1 MWTIRSS
8 QVHITWN
15 VLLDLNGVV
24 EKTYLCLMLEL
35 FLHKIS
41 GRTTPTTT
49 QQLYS
54 CKFNLESNHMFPIK
68 PVKAVWGGGWG
79 RGRACF
85 SAWISSWETLSIWTN
100 ECSKELVKTG
110 HQWAYLATGSS
121 LAGVPGIN
129 KCSCR
134 CSEKSTR
141 TSHAPCRSI
150 DDTWPKQEQQEIGA
164 ESLNHD
170 FIASVAVVLQHHHKS
185 CSPGCSFEAPDSV
198 SVYSTFID
206 PDLDKQLVRCWDYNL
221 L

>member
-1 MWTIRSS
+1 
-8 QVHITWN
+8 
-15 VLLDLNGVV
+15 
-24 EKTYLCLMLEL
+24 MLEL
-35 FLHKIS
+35 VLHKIS
-41 GRTTPTTT
+41 EGTTPTTT
-49 QQLYS
+49 QQFYS

-110 HQWAYLATGSS
+110 HQWTYLATGSS

-134 CSEKSTR
+134 RSEKSTR

-150 DDTWPKQEQQEIGA
+150 FFLLWWHLTKTGA
-164 ESLNHD
+164 TGDWSRVFKPRLYCFCCCCITASPQILQPRLQLWGPRLSLRVQH
-170 FIASVAVVLQHHHKS
+170 FHWSWSRQAACFAAGIIIFFKRVISTTRVFFLQHKNIH
-185 CSPGCSFEAPDSV
+185 
-198 SVYSTFID
+198 
-206 PDLDKQLVRCWDYNL
+206 
-221 L
+221 